1 MKQNKAKVIR
11 LTGGIATGKST
22 VSNILKNKGFKII
35 DADKIA
41 RDIVNVGNPAYEDI
55 VNYFGRD
62 ILNKDKTINRESL
75 GEKIFNDE
83 KLRAKLNSI
92 THPYIIE
99 KIKSEIKLYSNEE
112 IVVLDVPL
120 LIEVLDSF
128 KERDININKIWIV
141 YCDEKTQIK
150 RLMDRN
156 KLGHESALKRIKSQL
171 SIEEKLKFA
180 DTIIDNTKDVDTL
193 VKNIDKAL
201 EEML

>member
-1 MKQNKAKVIR
+1 MKQNKAKVIG